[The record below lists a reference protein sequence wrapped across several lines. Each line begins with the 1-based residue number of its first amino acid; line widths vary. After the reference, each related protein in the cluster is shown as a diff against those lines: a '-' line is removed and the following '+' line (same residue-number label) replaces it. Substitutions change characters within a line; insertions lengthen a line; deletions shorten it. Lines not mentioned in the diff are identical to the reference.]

1 MGSHSDLPTMH
12 AAVDILQQFCIP
24 YKVDIV
30 SAHRTPEKLMSYART
45 ASDRDRSTC
54 RPIFGVTCQDVDI
67 VQDRFVV

>member
-45 ASDRDRSTC
+45 ASDRDRST
-54 RPIFGVTCQDVDI
+54 VDPSL
-67 VQDRFVV
+67 V